1 MLSDD
6 AAGYLKTAGS
16 SAAPTGAVQCGAF
29 VVNTLLAAFR
39 VCRKRGLP
47 EKYRLGGANGF
58 SGSLPHN
65 GAT

>member
-6 AAGYLKTAGS
+6 AAGYLKTAGRLVA
-16 SAAPTGAVQCGAF
+16 SAEGG
-29 VVNTLLAAFR
+29 TLAANVLSAAFR
-39 VCRKRGLP
+39 VCRRQGLP
-47 EKYRLGGANGF
+47 EKYRLGGASRF